1 MPSISDIISIA
12 KISQYLCSNVI
23 EKSGLYGGGVN
34 NRLPQLLCCVRRNV
48 EWAYGNDNDYEDIQA
63 MANYLYALC
72 APFNAEAIVILNSGN
87 GGNVISPINPTLG
100 VYLIPITSA
109 DFTDDT
115 NYDNPLIVGKRLAIF
130 WNDIPRYLNDDEYEM
145 TATGFN
151 ILIDGF
157 DAQNNDYTLYIY
169 II

>member
-34 NRLPQLLCCVRRNV
+34 NRLPQLLYCVRRNV

-63 MANYLYALC
+63 LANYLYALC

>member
-34 NRLPQLLCCVRRNV
+34 KKLPQLLYCVRKNL
-48 EWAYGNDNDYEDIQA
+48 EWAYGNDNNYDGVQG

-72 APFNAEAIVILNSGN
+72 ASYNAEAIIILNSGN
-87 GGNVISPINPTLG
+87 GGNVISPVNPTLG
-100 VYLIPITSA
+100 EYLIPITSA
-109 DFTDDT
+109 DFADET
-115 NYDNPLIVGKRLAIF
+115 NYDNPLVVGKRLAIF
-130 WNDIPRYLNDDEYEM
+130 WNDVPRYLNSDEYEM
-145 TATGFN
+145 TATGIN
-151 ILIDGF
+151 ILISGF
-157 DAQNNDYTLYIY
+157 DAQTNNYTLYIY

>member
-34 NRLPQLLCCVRRNV
+34 NRLPQLLYCVRRNV